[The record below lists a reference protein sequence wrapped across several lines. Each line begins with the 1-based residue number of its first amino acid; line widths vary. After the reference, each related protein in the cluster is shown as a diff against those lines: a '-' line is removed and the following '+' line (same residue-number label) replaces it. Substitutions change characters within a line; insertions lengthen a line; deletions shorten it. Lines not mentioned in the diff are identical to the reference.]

1 MTKIRK
7 NELEKNL
14 MENIRELSNIEQQ
27 EIKVY
32 IAEIINLSE
41 KIKKEK
47 IQMLEKSIAQQI
59 RFYGKKEDVYKK
71 EIENIVKKYENLIQK
86 VNDLYIVWFLAI
98 ISELQKIYD
107 NQKISMTNCKLAID
121 IEDEIKKTASEYKI
135 NNYEIV
141 IKECKKQ
148 LKDCKISMNYKI
160 NEMFC
165 NKLNPLCERKN
176 NIFEKI
182 INIFVGK
189 SKIKKFVIDS
199 FNFEINKIEKEIN
212 NQTQAINEETVK
224 NVAKV
229 EDGIIQT
236 EKVFKN
242 MKGA

>member
-7 NELEKNL
+7 NELEKKL
-14 MENIRELSNIEQQ
+14 MEDIRKLSNIEQD

-71 EIENIVKKYENLIQK
+71 EIENIVKKYEILIQK
-86 VNDLYIVWFLAI
+86 VSGLYIVWFLAI

-141 IKECKKQ
+141 IKECK
-148 LKDCKISMNYKI
+148 ISMNYKI

-199 FNFEINKIEKEIN
+199 FYFEINKIEKEIN

-236 EKVFKN
+236 EKVFKD